1 MQNIDQIVD
10 EEIANYESVV
20 SKVSS
25 LYENFSEITNVP
37 TSILLSIHKTIISI
51 QSNDFTTAISN
62 LENVSTL
69 ISQLNQVIQ
78 KSIITL
84 KQEI

>member
-51 QSNDFTTAISN
+51 QSNDFKTAISN